1 MPFSLEMDASAF
13 EDACQDEMDISLK
26 VPKGMTVME
35 IADALDH
42 TSLWAHALKA
52 LGISDDDGTRI
63 MMKLNTMKRAAES
76 PKKGPKSAKKNRPS
90 PTSGASWADSLR
102 ASSPNPKKPIDG
114 ASASNFLEEA
124 ARKQKHLGKWWSV
137 TVVKPEQRNGSNA
150 FWHWNATNVET
161 IRSWLKCTGQ
171 DDFQGSTES
180 TKWSFKLSSEVVQW
194 LNGMGVDTNP
204 TSNPFVQFNKFVKK
218 MRGGDADKQR
228 EQRQLAG
235 DPASFKTVEE
245 VTKAEDMVIANSK
258 IKNDLKM
265 AAAGSLVD
273 EHLAAMLIAE
283 TDAQSA
289 AMEKWKAAKIA
300 QDAITSEISAETDA
314 INEKFGSIR
323 IALLARLHAAS
334 SVVAAEVAAAKMRDA
349 PPAALAQAREQSMAA
364 RTTPE
369 AEGALAA
376 EEAQPSTIQAGG
388 GIMGL
393 LLSSTSTKK

>member
-35 IADALDH
+35 IADALDD
-42 TSLWAHALKA
+42 TSMWAHASKA

-76 PKKGPKSAKKNRPS
+76 PKKGPKSAKKKTPVADFRCFVGRWPS
-90 PTSGASWADSLR
+90 GELAQ
-102 ASSPNPKKPIDG
+102 PKKPIDW

-289 AMEKWKAAKIA
+289 AMEKVESGENCPGCYYKRNF
-300 QDAITSEISAETDA
+300 S
-314 INEKFGSIR
+314 
-323 IALLARLHAAS
+323 
-334 SVVAAEVAAAKMRDA
+334 
-349 PPAALAQAREQSMAA
+349 
-364 RTTPE
+364 
-369 AEGALAA
+369 
-376 EEAQPSTIQAGG
+376 
-388 GIMGL
+388 
-393 LLSSTSTKK
+393 